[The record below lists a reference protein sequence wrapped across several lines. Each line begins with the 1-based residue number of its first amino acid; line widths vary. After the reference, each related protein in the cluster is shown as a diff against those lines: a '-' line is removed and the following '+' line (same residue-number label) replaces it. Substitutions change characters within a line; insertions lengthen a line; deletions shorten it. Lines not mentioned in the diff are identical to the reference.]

1 MFRLDHSQ
9 CSDEILTAIVENK
22 IQFDVMDATEGLMTF
37 ESSYANFKD
46 GLGDFNA
53 ACNENRRGLYLQVI
67 RDHKEQLEVPTKR
80 ILTGQKSKLIK
91 KYF

>member
-9 CSDEILTAIVENK
+9 CSDDILTAIIEDK

-46 GLGDFNA
+46 GFGDFNPD
-53 ACNENRRGLYLQVI
+53 CNSNRRGLYLQVI
-67 RDHKEQLEVPTKR
+67 ERHIEQ
-80 ILTGQKSKLIK
+80 
-91 KYF
+91 F

>member
-1 MFRLDHSQ
+1 MFRLDQSQ
-9 CSDEILTAIVENK
+9 CSDDILTAIVENK

-46 GLGDFNA
+46 GFGDFNPD
-53 ACNENRRGLYLQVI
+53 CNSNRRGLYLQVI
-67 RDHKEQLEVPTKR
+67 EGHIQQFGPKKR
-80 ILTGQKSKLIK
+80 IGIV